1 MLRRST
7 FNSLFDCREPAASG
21 QGAAPAA
28 VLLAQERT
36 RRCRNL
42 RLLMGLVSAGA
53 ALVLLLIFFTPPI
66 PAAGLRAADLRV
78 AGAAATMLLAAG
90 IAVILRRFWSVE
102 AAAFV
107 YLCLLTVVIALGDT
121 PDEAAA
127 GRTLVVFAVPILAA
141 GAVLPAWTPFIFA
154 ALSTLAIWQVGRD
167 QIAPLS
173 YMVASLTFFVL
184 AGVAWLSAA
193 SLARSNRALRSANL
207 HLRQRENDFRL
218 LFADNP
224 LPMAL
229 IDLHSFHIIE
239 ANQAAIAQS
248 GFDRA
253 ALLDYP
259 PDAADTMWHIQ
270 SPEAA
275 ATIGRGE
282 TFYEE
287 QTHHTADGQVVHVAI
302 MAHRVVYGG
311 QPVAL
316 VIAQDITA
324 RRTAEEAL
332 RALNTDLER
341 RVEERTAE
349 LRQVNAALERSSRH
363 KDEFLATMSHELRTP
378 LTGILGSADVLAG
391 ERLGP
396 LAPQQERAVQLIQES
411 GQHLLS
417 LINSVLDLSKLEVGR
432 LVIDVEPLLA
442 RDVCLS
448 ALHMVQE
455 QARGKAQIVTYTSNP
470 NNFWLQA
477 DGRRLKQILINLL
490 GNAVKFT
497 PENGSI
503 RLDVEADF
511 VQGTA
516 TFCITD
522 NGIGIAAAD
531 QAHLFEPFYQINSGL
546 SRLYGGAGLGLALVK
561 RLTQLHG
568 GSVEV
573 ASTPGE
579 GSRFTVTLP
588 CRPRPLAPTPPA
600 PPRETDSTIPNL
612 TALVGRR
619 PNVLLAED
627 HASSVEVLRSI
638 LELACCDLC
647 VVGRGDLAV
656 EEVQSRQFDLI
667 LMDVQMPVMD
677 GLTAIRSIRGLP
689 GAGARTPII
698 ALTAMALWGD
708 RERCLQAG
716 ADDYISKPV
725 DLDQMFA
732 AMLRQLQAP
741 RPSESTVSEPVP

>member
-1 MLRRST
+1 MNLLNLLKQTLRRS
-7 FNSLFDCREPAASG
+7 FNSLFSCREPAASD
-21 QGAAPAA
+21 QGIAPGT
-28 VLLAQERT
+28 VLLAQEGV

-42 RLLMGLVSAGA
+42 RLLIGLISAGA
-53 ALVLLLIFFTPPI
+53 VLVLLLIFFTPPI

-78 AGAAATMLLAAG
+78 AAAAATMLLAAA
-90 IAVILRRFWSVE
+90 IAVILRRFCSVE

-154 ALSTLAIWQVGRD
+154 ALSTLAIWAVGRD

-173 YMVASLTFFVL
+173 YMVAGLTFFVL

-193 SLARSNRALRSANL
+193 SLARSNSALRSANL
-207 HLRQRENDFRL
+207 HLRQRENDFHL

-224 LPMAL
+224 LPMVL
-229 IDLHSFHIIE
+229 IDLHSSHIIE
-239 ANQAAIAQS
+239 ANQAAITQS

-259 PDAADTMWHIQ
+259 PDAADPVWRIQ

-275 ATIGRGE
+275 ATIARGE
-282 TFYEE
+282 TLYEE
-287 QTHHTADGQVVHVAI
+287 QQHHTADGKMAHVAI

-311 QPVAL
+311 QSVAL

-324 RRTAEEAL
+324 RRNAEEAL

-349 LRQVNAALERSSRH
+349 LREVNAALERSSRH

-432 LVIDVEPLLA
+432 LLIDIEPLLA

-455 QARGKAQIVTYTSNP
+455 QARGKEQIVTYASTP

-511 VQGTA
+511 VQGTV
-516 TFCITD
+516 TFCVTD
-522 NGIGIAAAD
+522 NGIGIAAD
-531 QAHLFEPFYQINSGL
+531 DLPHLFEPFYQINSGL

-561 RLTQLHG
+561 RLAQLHG
-568 GSVEV
+568 GNVEV
-573 ASTPGE
+573 SSTVGE
-579 GSRFTVTLP
+579 GSSFTVTLP
-588 CRPRPLAPTPPA
+588 CRPRPLAPAPPT
-600 PPRETDSTIPNL
+600 PPREANLTIPNL
-612 TALVGRR
+612 TALIGRR

-656 EEVQSRQFDLI
+656 EAVQSRQFDLI

-677 GLTAIRSIRGLP
+677 GLTAIRAIRGLP
-689 GAGARTPII
+689 GAAARTPVI

-716 ADDYISKPV
+716 ANDYISKPV
-725 DLDQMFA
+725 DLDQLFA
-732 AMLRQLQAP
+732 AMLGQLQTS
-741 RPSESTVSEPVP
+741 RPA